1 MDLQG
6 SKTVKAHRSVRSDV
20 ASGLKAKPMILRA
33 LRRGLALGL
42 LSYCSLASVPGAAQQ
57 AGSGQTIGFVV
68 TSWNTAMHET
78 LFMDECP
85 QGPAPGNYEI
95 WEAMV
100 SPEKRRSYPEVLST
114 QMRWLTFRGPNG
126 EDVCEQ
132 PTAVQDPPLAIVE
145 GKYSYGIDLDG
156 NSDGAATPKSC
167 AHRTF
172 TGMNGEPGVDNQ
184 MYRLLGCIQAW
195 RSTGHLEFNAN
206 SQRRTSGL
214 GMILVEVTG
223 VDDMRN
229 DDDVKVTFYRGI
241 GSFNLD
247 GKNNVLPFGSYDID
261 MEDGKPRYGDTV
273 AGRISNGVLT
283 TQPADVHLPH
293 YGNYEYIRQLIR
305 DMRLEMNITESEGQ
319 TKGMV
324 YGYYGVDQFYGYV
337 RGLLSN
343 FPMRHKYSCP
353 AIYVAAHELADGHPD
368 PDTGKCTTLSSAFKF
383 EAVRAFINHPPRSL
397 AANRP

>member
-1 MDLQG
+1 M
-6 SKTVKAHRSVRSDV
+6 
-20 ASGLKAKPMILRA
+20 
-33 LRRGLALGL
+33 
-42 LSYCSLASVPGAAQQ
+42 AQQ
-57 AGSGQTIGFVV
+57 AGSSQSIGFVV

-85 QGPAPGNYEI
+85 QGPAPGNYEL
-95 WEAMV
+95 WEATV

-126 EDVCEQ
+126 EDICEQ
-132 PTAVQDPPLAIVE
+132 PTAIQDPPLTIIE

-156 NSDGAATPKSC
+156 NSDGVATSKSC

-172 TGMNGEPGVDNQ
+172 NGMNGEPGVDNQ

-195 RSTGHLEFNAN
+195 RSSGHLEFNAN

-214 GMILVEVTG
+214 GMILVEITG
-223 VDDMRN
+223 VDDIRN
-229 DDDVKVTFYRGI
+229 DDDVKVTFYRGN

-247 GKNNVLPFGSYDID
+247 SKNNVLPFGTYDID
-261 MEDGKPRYGDTV
+261 MENGKARYGDTV

-283 TQPADVHLPH
+283 TQPADVHLPY
-293 YGNYEYIRQLIR
+293 YGNYEYISQLIR
-305 DMRLEMNITESEGQ
+305 DMRLEMNITESESQ
-319 TKGMV
+319 SKGLV
-324 YGYYGVDQFYGYV
+324 YGYYGVDQFYSYV
-337 RGLLSN
+337 RGLLAN

-368 PDTGKCTTLSSAFKF
+368 PDTGKCTTLSSAFRF
-383 EAVRAFINHPPRSL
+383 EAVRAFINHPTNIDVANQSGRRTSL
-397 AANRP
+397 ATTGP